1 MKGLIFAAFFI
12 VLFLF
17 PKANIAQNNSA
28 ISCASLYVNLGI
40 GIVPSGPIF
49 GIGINT
55 LYSNNWGGSFAF
67 NHNEWQ
73 SDNLPSNYARG
84 IMNNIPVDFIN
95 SFAIR
100 VVKIFPNI
108 DNKIRFGLAGGLN
121 LMQYEKKYFVINPYP
136 GWFGSNYNE
145 IYTDK
150 YSIGISLKAKVEF
163 CLFKYLG
170 LQVAVIS
177 NINQYQPYIGG
188 EIQLITGK
196 LR

>member
-1 MKGLIFAAFFI
+1 MKRLIFYVFLT
-12 VLFLF
+12 VLFLL
-17 PKANIAQNNSA
+17 PKVNIAQNNNA
-28 ISCASLYVNLGI
+28 VSCSSLYVNLGI

-49 GIGINT
+49 GVGINT

-67 NHNEWQ
+67 NHNQWQ

-100 VVKIFPNI
+100 AVKIFPNI
-108 DNKIRFGLAGGLN
+108 ENKIRFGLEGGLN
-121 LMQYEKKYFVINPYP
+121 LLQYEKKYFVINPYP

-145 IYTDK
+145 IYTDEHT
-150 YSIGISLKAKVEF
+150 IGISLKAKAEICVM
-163 CLFKYLG
+163 KYFG
-170 LQVAVIS
+170 LQVGVIS
-177 NINQYQPYIGG
+177 NINQYQSYIGG
-188 EIQLITGK
+188 ELQLITGK